1 MGGTRLGSISRML
14 RCALRRFTVFILV
27 TLVVA
32 AGPRAQAQSS
42 DGGLLDFLE
51 RIFSKG
57 IREGLVPGGVSEP
70 AEPSAFPVAF
80 SFYVIGDVE
89 SGDLQAQSERLM
101 ELIEAME
108 RCEGAQFGL
117 GVSPDLAAALAWTG
131 SPALQR
137 IRDGLTAARF
147 VSVGSLLAPAALA
160 ALDPWDARVSLE
172 LGRAFNERLLRS
184 SPTGYWNTGGVWRQD
199 ITGPLAAAGYSY
211 TLVDDTVLRA
221 SANAQGIS
229 SRSPVRTSWSR
240 DDIVLVPIDT
250 AFVDA
255 CRKALT
261 SGSVKQAA
269 DYVAGAAAARAKG
282 DSRDILVCAIEV
294 DLSAEEP
301 GWERLPDLIRAVSDV
316 GSASIV
322 SVEAHLSAA
331 EGIPSVAQVP
341 AGEPRAIS
349 RALSAQRYSS
359 WAQFNADDPVLAKA
373 RSVQAQVRSKIQ
385 TVRAAMADETGAAGA
400 ASAAGALLS
409 WAELVHCWHLRNM
422 GLVGRMDPERARS
435 GVAALLPAHAAWQAM
450 NPTVSAYAE
459 DLDADGVEELVLVN
473 AGNMFVFS
481 PDSGDI
487 IAWYD
492 LANGLLMAGS
502 GLTPRETVGG
512 ALVASGTL
520 RSDGFTFEI
529 GQDSKSLTFR
539 SSSGPAFVT
548 KAFRLEGSAL
558 KATFDIRATGSVD
571 LTLSSF
577 VRLSRA
583 LDVVA
588 GTDLLAYRDPGGKG
602 VLSAYTHGGTPLG
615 LMSMATGAYAVV
627 RYDGLAAEVSCT
639 SVPFGRLVATDYAL
653 SLAPGASATVSMELE
668 SGVERITAH
677 PIHELRRDGES
688 IVAVVPSYTVA
699 CALRYSNLGITVS
712 ADMAAGDKAGELRA
726 PMPEGRFT
734 MVSQYAWGPGP
745 IIEDAGARLEGAG
758 SYSFFPK
765 VEDARVTIHQGRL
778 RVRAPESLWLG
789 LGAALAAAVVLGAIA
804 AVRRRRA

>member
-1 MGGTRLGSISRML
+1 
-14 RCALRRFTVFILV
+14 
-27 TLVVA
+27 
-32 AGPRAQAQSS
+32 
-42 DGGLLDFLE
+42 
-51 RIFSKG
+51 
-57 IREGLVPGGVSEP
+57 
-70 AEPSAFPVAF
+70 
-80 SFYVIGDVE
+80 
-89 SGDLQAQSERLM
+89 
-101 ELIEAME
+101 
-108 RCEGAQFGL
+108 
-117 GVSPDLAAALAWTG
+117 
-131 SPALQR
+131 
-137 IRDGLTAARF
+137 
-147 VSVGSLLAPAALA
+147 
-160 ALDPWDARVSLE
+160 
-172 LGRAFNERLLRS
+172 
-184 SPTGYWNTGGVWRQD
+184 
-199 ITGPLAAAGYSY
+199 
-211 TLVDDTVLRA
+211 
-221 SANAQGIS
+221 
-229 SRSPVRTSWSR
+229 
-240 DDIVLVPIDT
+240 
-250 AFVDA
+250 
-255 CRKALT
+255 
-261 SGSVKQAA
+261 
-269 DYVAGAAAARAKG
+269 
-282 DSRDILVCAIEV
+282 
-294 DLSAEEP
+294 
-301 GWERLPDLIRAVSDV
+301 
-316 GSASIV
+316 
-322 SVEAHLSAA
+322 
-331 EGIPSVAQVP
+331 
-341 AGEPRAIS
+341 
-349 RALSAQRYSS
+349 
-359 WAQFNADDPVLAKA
+359 
-373 RSVQAQVRSKIQ
+373 
-385 TVRAAMADETGAAGA
+385 
-400 ASAAGALLS
+400 
-409 WAELVHCWHLRNM
+409 
-422 GLVGRMDPERARS
+422 
-435 GVAALLPAHAAWQAM
+435 M

-765 VEDARVTIHQGRL
+765 VEDARVTIHQGAAQGQGSRVAVAGPRSCAGGGRRAGCHRGRAAQARINVRFGATITL
-778 RVRAPESLWLG
+778 RPGHQV
-789 LGAALAAAVVLGAIA
+789 AALSCAGGGAMRVLMFSWEYPPRVVGGLSRHVQELGRAMAAEHEVHVIALGDRESDESDRGVHVHRVDVPGPRCEDFLQWSSAAHGGHAVGRRPPG
-804 AVRRRRA
+804 VRDRSLRRRARPRLDVGVRRSGDEARLQDPADSHHPRHGVRAQLRPAHTHAATHLRHRMVPGLRGLAGDRVLPSHADRTDERVPESPATRSKSSPTASCPASSQRAMCQEARWGSIPAMK